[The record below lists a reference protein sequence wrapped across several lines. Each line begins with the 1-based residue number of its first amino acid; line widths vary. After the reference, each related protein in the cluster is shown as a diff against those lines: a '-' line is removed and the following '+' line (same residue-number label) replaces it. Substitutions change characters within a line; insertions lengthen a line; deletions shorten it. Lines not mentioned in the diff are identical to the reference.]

1 MACSGLAGAH
11 WCVGRSLVDVRALC
25 ALSREDARGQTR
37 VGCYDVSSMSSPTP
51 LLDCFRHGDVSRE
64 VRLAS
69 ARGVIAPK
77 AHEQAAILMLLAGD
91 ADVEISSAVEHTI
104 ASIPRVNLQAFLA
117 RADVSPET
125 RAFFAARGVQPGLTP
140 APMAEDALFDAA
152 TAAELAAE
160 EDVAAVD
167 DDKRAETTLQK
178 LQSMSFTDRIKAAM
192 RGTRE
197 VRSILIR
204 DSNKLIASSVLSSP
218 KVSESEIAG
227 YAKMGTVSEDVLRT
241 IAMNRAWLKNYS
253 VVLALTKNSKTP
265 LAISLN
271 LLTRLTERDI
281 AGISTDRNVPDP
293 LRIAARRRMALSKT

>member
-1 MACSGLAGAH
+1 
-11 WCVGRSLVDVRALC
+11 
-25 ALSREDARGQTR
+25 
-37 VGCYDVSSMSSPTP
+37 
-51 LLDCFRHGDVSRE
+51 
-64 VRLAS
+64 
-69 ARGVIAPK
+69 
-77 AHEQAAILMLLAGD
+77 MLLAEDGD
-91 ADVEISSAVEHTI
+91 AEINSAVEQTI
-104 ASIPRVNLQAFLA
+104 ASIPAATLQAFLA
-117 RADVSPET
+117 RTDVSPEM

-140 APMAEDALFDAA
+140 APTAEDALFDAA
-152 TAAELAAE
+152 TAAEIAE
-160 EDVAAVD
+160 EEDLAGVD
-167 DDKRAETTLQK
+167 DDKRSETVLQK
-178 LQSMSFTDRIKAAM
+178 LQHMSFTDRIKAAM

-197 VRSILIR
+197 MRAILIR

-271 LLTRLTERDI
+271 LLNRLTERDI